1 MSSNTKLVDLNLSA
15 NKIQKIDVR
24 QLVVLD
30 ILDLSGN
37 LITEID
43 LSASYKLKTLKIC
56 SNRLK
61 KVNFGYVQSILE
73 MNVEDNLIAD
83 LEQFK
88 SLIYL
93 NKLNF
98 ARN

>member
-1 MSSNTKLVDLNLSA
+1 MNV
-15 NKIQKIDVR
+15 
-24 QLVVLD
+24 
-30 ILDLSGN
+30 
-37 LITEID
+37 
-43 LSASYKLKTLKIC
+43 
-56 SNRLK
+56 LK
-61 KVNFGYVQSILE
+61 KNFGYVQSILE

>member
-1 MSSNTKLVDLNLSA
+1 MLLQLEVSSNTKLVDLNLSA

-56 SNRLK
+56 S
-61 KVNFGYVQSILE
+61 YIE
-73 MNVEDNLIAD
+73 
-83 LEQFK
+83 
-88 SLIYL
+88 
-93 NKLNF
+93 
-98 ARN
+98 